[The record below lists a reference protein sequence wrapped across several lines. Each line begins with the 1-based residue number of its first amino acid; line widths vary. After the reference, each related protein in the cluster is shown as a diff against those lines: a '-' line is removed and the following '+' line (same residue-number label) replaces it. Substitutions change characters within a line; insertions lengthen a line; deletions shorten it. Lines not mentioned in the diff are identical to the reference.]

1 VFENNLLSYLFT
13 KILQNNMYLS
23 RFTVSLEPRSNWY
36 KKLGIMIHQYKS
48 KFGGKRMLEQ
58 NIEFSLLGIARWFKS
73 FYFICI
79 TLYILKLF
87 LLSTKILSTHG

>member
-1 VFENNLLSYLFT
+1 LNHALIGT
-13 KILQNNMYLS
+13 
-23 RFTVSLEPRSNWY
+23 

-58 NIEFSLLGIARWFKS
+58 NIEFSLLGMARWFKS

-87 LLSTKILSTHG
+87 SVPPLD

>member
-1 VFENNLLSYLFT
+1 
-13 KILQNNMYLS
+13 
-23 RFTVSLEPRSNWY
+23 
-36 KKLGIMIHQYKS
+36 MIHQYKS

-58 NIEFSLLGIARWFKS
+58 NIEFLLLGMARWFKI

-87 LLSTKILSTHG
+87 SVPPLD